1 MSTVV
6 KRNLQNEILTL
17 LLNEHKLVE
26 FHFIGNTNIK
36 STRGVIIS
44 FDEFRINIDSFGRQL
59 SLYKQAIS
67 HISSLAGGR
76 NTNRNRGRFTNNT
89 VNKSTFNSG
98 ANQL

>member
-1 MSTVV
+1 MNSII

-76 NTNRNRGRFTNNT
+76 NMNRNSGRFANNT
-89 VNKSTFNSG
+89 RNKPIINSG
-98 ANQL
+98 ANKL